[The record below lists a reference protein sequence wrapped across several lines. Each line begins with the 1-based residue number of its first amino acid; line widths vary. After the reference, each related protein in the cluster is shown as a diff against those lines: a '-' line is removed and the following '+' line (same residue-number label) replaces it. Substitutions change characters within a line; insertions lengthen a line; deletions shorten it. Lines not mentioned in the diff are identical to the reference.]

1 MGNFEIF
8 GLQFAMTT
16 LVYALAARWY
26 LAPRL
31 AFLPLRDALVPL
43 LLVHALRHLGMTVLV
58 TAVVPPDVP
67 REFAVPLA
75 YGDLLA
81 AGLALLSIAAL
92 RARLSFATALVWIFN
107 IVGFADLLNAF
118 YRGTR
123 LDVTRYQLGAAW
135 YIPTFVVPALLVT
148 HIMIFS
154 LLLKRSQP
162 ITRPAR

>member
-8 GLQFAMTT
+8 GLQFAMST

-31 AFLPLRDALVPL
+31 TQMPLRDALIPL
-43 LLVHALRHLGMTVLV
+43 LLFHSLRHLGMTVLV

-67 REFAVPLA
+67 REFTVPLA

-81 AGLALLSIAAL
+81 TALALLSIAAL
-92 RARLSFATALVWIFN
+92 RARLGFAMRLVWIFN
-107 IVGFADLLNAF
+107 VVGFVDFLNAF
-118 YRGTR
+118 YHGTR

-135 YIPTFVVPALLVT
+135 YIPTFVVPALIVT

-154 LLLKRSQP
+154 MLLKRP
-162 ITRPAR
+162 R

>member
-31 AFLPLRDALVPL
+31 AQLTLRDALIPIL
-43 LLVHALRHLGMTVLV
+43 LLHSLRALGMTVLV
-58 TAVVPPDVP
+58 TAVVSPDVP

-75 YGDLLA
+75 YGDLLTA
-81 AGLALLSIAAL
+81 LLALLSIAAL
-92 RARLSFATALVWIFN
+92 RARPAFATSLVWIFN
-107 IVGFADLLNAF
+107 SVGFVDLLNAF
-118 YRGTR
+118 YQGIR

-135 YIPTFVVPALLVT
+135 YIPTYVVPALVVT

-154 LLLKRSQP
+154 MLLRRA
-162 ITRPAR
+162 RPTTT

>member
-8 GLQFAMTT
+8 GLQFAMST
-16 LVYALAARWY
+16 LVYALIARWY
-26 LAPRL
+26 VAPRL
-31 AFLPLRDALVPL
+31 APLPLRDALIPL
-43 LLVHALRHLGMTVLV
+43 LLLHSLRHLGMTVLV
-58 TAVVPPDVP
+58 TAVVSADVP
-67 REFAVPLA
+67 REFTVPLA

-92 RARLSFATALVWIFN
+92 QARLGFATAPVWIFN
-107 IVGFADLLNAF
+107 VVGFADLLNAF
-118 YRGTR
+118 YQGTR

-154 LLLKRSQP
+154 MLLKRS
-162 ITRPAR
+162 RH